1 MRRANTVRRTCAKLC
16 AQSCANPAK
25 SLKSLRRALREI
37 GVREIAQ
44 NCAKLLVSQGFSGA
58 QNCLR
63 KIAPLRGR
71 GCAAR
76 QPRCRLHPLGFW
88 GREVGQSVSRSFWS
102 DRGAPGLERSNWKT
116 SWAHYSAKG
125 VRHA

>member
-1 MRRANTVRRTCAKLC
+1 MRRPNKVRRSCAELR
-16 AQSCANPAK
+16 AQSCENSAK

-63 KIAPLRGR
+63 RIAPLRGR

-88 GREVGQSVSRSFWS
+88 GRETRQSVSRYFWS
-102 DRGAPGLERSNWKT
+102 IRGAPGLERSIFDT
-116 SWAHYSAKG
+116 SIAL
-125 VRHA
+125 VRRVL

>member
-1 MRRANTVRRTCAKLC
+1 MRRVNKVRRSCAKLC
-16 AQSCANPAK
+16 AQSCADPSK
-25 SLKSLRRALREI
+25 SLKSLRRALRGI

-44 NCAKLLVSQGFSGA
+44 NCAKVLVSQGFSGA

-88 GREVGQSVSRSFWS
+88 GREVGQYVYGRGRSDW
-102 DRGAPGLERSNWKT
+102 DAPGLERSNWKT
-116 SWAHYSAKG
+116 SWAHYSATG
-125 VRHA
+125 VRHV

>member
-1 MRRANTVRRTCAKLC
+1 MRRANTVRRSCAKLC
-16 AQSCANPAK
+16 AQSCANSAK

-37 GVREIAQ
+37 GVRKIAQ

-88 GREVGQSVSRSFWS
+88 GRETRQSVYDRSRSDW
-102 DRGAPGLERSNWKT
+102 GAPGLERSIWQT
-116 SWAHYSAKG
+116 SWAHYSATG

>member
-1 MRRANTVRRTCAKLC
+1 MRRPNKVRRSCAEPR
-16 AQSCANPAK
+16 AQSCANPPK

-88 GREVGQSVSRSFWS
+88 GREAGQYVYARIWS
-102 DRGAPGLERSNWKT
+102 DRGALGLERSNWHT
-116 SWAHYSAKG
+116 SWAHYSATG